1 MKASRDS
8 IDKRQANRL
17 RDDKPG
23 QWLLPRIARA
33 EAMLRDEGRVTG
45 RHWVPGNEMADT
57 LAKEA
62 AHDGNRPLP
71 REDSRVVTLAHVS
84 SRTTESRS
92 AQKAAWPAKRCKPK
106 GYFRHRGSLTSD
118 ARRP

>member
-1 MKASRDS
+1 
-8 IDKRQANRL
+8 
-17 RDDKPG
+17 
-23 QWLLPRIARA
+23 
-33 EAMLRDEGRVTG
+33 MLRDEGRVTG